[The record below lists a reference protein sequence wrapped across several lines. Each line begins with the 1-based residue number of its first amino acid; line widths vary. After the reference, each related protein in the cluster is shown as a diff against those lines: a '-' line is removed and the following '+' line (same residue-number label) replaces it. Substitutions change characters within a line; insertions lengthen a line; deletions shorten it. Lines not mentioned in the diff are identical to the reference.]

1 MSAQPKTSTFLPFMT
16 MATNRDLCART
27 LAQHKLPVEN
37 RISTGHFDPTS
48 NKIKV
53 MTMKVNK
60 GLEFPMVAL
69 PGVGHVHAVGKE
81 EKEAVRVSYVAARSA
96 TQRLVLGVGGGGGF
110 GLQISATEP
119 IQLTSTRGRKV

>member
-16 MATNRDLCART
+16 MATNRDLRART

-48 NKIKV
+48 THLKV

-60 GLEFPMVAL
+60 RLDFPVVAL
-69 PGVGHVHAVGKE
+69 PVEGHV
-81 EKEAVRVSYVAARSA
+81 
-96 TQRLVLGVGGGGGF
+96 
-110 GLQISATEP
+110 P
-119 IQLTSTRGRKV
+119 